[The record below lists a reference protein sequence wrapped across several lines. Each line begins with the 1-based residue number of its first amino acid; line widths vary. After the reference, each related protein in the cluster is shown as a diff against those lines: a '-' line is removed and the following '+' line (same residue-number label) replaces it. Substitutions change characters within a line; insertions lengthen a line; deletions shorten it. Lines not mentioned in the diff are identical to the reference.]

1 MSNDNDSSKS
11 LTGPHFLFVTYPA
24 QGHINPSLELAK
36 RLAGTFIGARV
47 TFAAPVA
54 AYNRRMLSKENV
66 LQNLTFATYSDGH
79 DDGFRPSTSSDKSR
93 QQSSRQYLS
102 EMRRRGRETLTE
114 LIEDNR
120 RQNRPFTC
128 VVYTILLTW
137 VAELAREFQI
147 PSALLW
153 VQPVTVF
160 SIFYHYFNGYAD
172 AISEMADN
180 NPSGIIKLP
189 SLPLLRLRDLPSFIV
204 PTNAYAFVLPAFRE
218 QIESLKQEETP
229 KILVNSFQELEQ
241 EALTS
246 VLDNF
251 KIVPIGPLI
260 TSRTDSETD
269 AEYVE
274 WLDTKSDSSV
284 LYISFG
290 TLAVLSKK
298 QLVELCKALIES
310 RRPFLWV
317 ITDKSYRR
325 SKEDVEEKEEEIISS
340 FREEL
345 EEIGVVVSWCDQF
358 RWTDQMTNAKL
369 LEDCWRTGVRVM
381 EKKDE
386 EEVLVESGE
395 IRRCIEE
402 VMEEKAEEFRRNA
415 ARWRDLA
422 AETWA
427 LQALGGWENELNYC
441 HELLEADVFN
451 NSAWNQRYYVITR
464 SPSLGGLE
472 AMRESEVSYTVK
484 AILANPG
491 NESSWRYLKAL
502 YKDDTESWISD
513 PSVSSVCLKVLSRTD
528 CFHGFALSTLLDLL
542 CDGLRP
548 TNEHRDSVKALAN
561 EEPETNLA
569 NLVCTILCRV
579 DPIRANYWAWRK
591 SKITV
596 AI

>member
-66 LQNLTFATYSDGH
+66 LQNLTFATYSDGR

-172 AISEMADN
+172 TISEMADN

-204 PTNAYAFVLPAFRE
+204 PTNAYAFVLPAFLE

-246 VLDNF
+246 VLDSF

-260 TSRTDSETD
+260 TSRTDSETN

-358 RWTDQMTNAKL
+358 RVLKHRSIGCYVTHCGWNSSLESLVAGVPVVAFPQWTDQMTNAKL

-422 AETWA
+422 AETVRE
-427 LQALGGWENELNYC
+427 GGSS
-441 HELLEADVFN
+441 FN
-451 NSAWNQRYYVITR
+451 H
-464 SPSLGGLE
+464 
-472 AMRESEVSYTVK
+472 
-484 AILANPG
+484 
-491 NESSWRYLKAL
+491 LKAFV
-502 YKDDTESWISD
+502 D
-513 PSVSSVCLKVLSRTD
+513 
-528 CFHGFALSTLLDLL
+528 
-542 CDGLRP
+542 
-548 TNEHRDSVKALAN
+548 EHM
-561 EEPETNLA
+561 
-569 NLVCTILCRV
+569 
-579 DPIRANYWAWRK
+579 
-591 SKITV
+591 
-596 AI
+596 

>member
-1 MSNDNDSSKS
+1 MSNDNDSSKP

-36 RLAGTFIGARV
+36 RLAGTFTGARV
-47 TFAAPVA
+47 TFAAPIS
-54 AYNRRMLSKENV
+54 AYIRRMLSKETV
-66 LQNLTFATYSDGH
+66 LETLTFATYSDGH
-79 DDGFRPSTSSDKSR
+79 DDGYRPSTSSDKSR
-93 QQSSRQYLS
+93 QHSSGQYLS

-172 AISEMADN
+172 TISEMADN
-180 NPSGIIKLP
+180 NNFSGSIKFP
-189 SLPLLRLRDLPSFIV
+189 SLPPFRLRDLPSFIV
-204 PTNAYAFVLPAFRE
+204 PTNAYAFVIPAFRE
-218 QIESLKQEETP
+218 QIESLKQEENP

-246 VLDNF
+246 VLDNI

-260 TSRTDSETD
+260 TSKTDSETV
-269 AEYVE
+269 AEYIE
-274 WLDTKSDSSV
+274 WLDTKPDSSV

-290 TLAVLSKK
+290 TLAVWSKK

-317 ITDKSYRR
+317 ITDKSYRSR
-325 SKEDVEEKEEEIISS
+325 EDGEEKEEESIRS

-345 EEIGVVVSWCDQF
+345 EEIGMVVSWCDQF
-358 RWTDQMTNAKL
+358 RVLKHRAIGCYVTHCGWNSSLESLVAGVPVVAFPQWTDQMTNAKL
-369 LEDCWRTGVRVM
+369 LEDCWRTGVRVV
-381 EKKDE
+381 EKNDE
-386 EEVLVESGE
+386 EGVFVESGE

-415 ARWRDLA
+415 ARWRDQA
-422 AETWA
+422 AETVRE
-427 LQALGGWENELNYC
+427 GGSS
-441 HELLEADVFN
+441 FN
-451 NSAWNQRYYVITR
+451 H
-464 SPSLGGLE
+464 
-472 AMRESEVSYTVK
+472 
-484 AILANPG
+484 
-491 NESSWRYLKAL
+491 LKAFV
-502 YKDDTESWISD
+502 D
-513 PSVSSVCLKVLSRTD
+513 
-528 CFHGFALSTLLDLL
+528 
-542 CDGLRP
+542 
-548 TNEHRDSVKALAN
+548 EHM
-561 EEPETNLA
+561 
-569 NLVCTILCRV
+569 
-579 DPIRANYWAWRK
+579 
-591 SKITV
+591 
-596 AI
+596 